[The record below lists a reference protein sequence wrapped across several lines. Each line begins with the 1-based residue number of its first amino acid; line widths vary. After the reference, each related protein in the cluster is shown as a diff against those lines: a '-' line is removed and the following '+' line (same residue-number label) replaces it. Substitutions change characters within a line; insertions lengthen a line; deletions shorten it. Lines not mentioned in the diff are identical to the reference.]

1 MRRSLLLSSL
11 LVSSVALAQDQDLS
25 KVEVKVVPVAGGVSM
40 LVGSGGNMGV
50 TTGKDGAFLVDD
62 EFAPLLPK
70 IRAAVKTLGDQPI
83 RFVLNTH
90 FHGDHTGSNAPLAES
105 GVVIVA
111 HDNVRKR
118 LGLERLNPR
127 TGERA
132 PPSPPAALP
141 LITFAEGV
149 TFHLNGDD
157 LEVTHVA
164 AAHTDGDSVIRFRKA
179 NVVHMGDTFFNGMY
193 PFIDIDS
200 GGSIDGMIAAAE
212 RILPT
217 LDGSTKI
224 IPGHGPL
231 GTRADL
237 QAFRDM
243 LAGIRDRVKAL
254 VAQRKT
260 LEQVTAAKPSA
271 QWDDKW
277 GKGFLGPDMFVS
289 FVYRSLTEPKPA
301 GTR

>member
-1 MRRSLLLSSL
+1 MRRSLFLSSL
-11 LVSSVALAQDQDLS
+11 LVSSLALAQDQDLS

-50 TTGKDGAFLVDD
+50 TTGKDGTFLVDD

-200 GGSIDGMIAAAE
+200 GGSIDGMIAATE

-254 VAQRKT
+254 VAQKKT

-271 QWDDKW
+271 QWDEKW

-301 GTR
+301 GTK

>member
-50 TTGKDGAFLVDD
+50 TTGKDGTFLVDD

>member
-1 MRRSLLLSSL
+1 MRRSLFLSSL
-11 LVSSVALAQDQDLS
+11 LVSSLALAQDQDLS

-40 LVGSGGNMGV
+40 LIGSGGNMGV
-50 TTGKDGAFLVDD
+50 TTGKDGTFLVDD

-127 TGERA
+127 TGERT

-200 GGSIDGMIAAAE
+200 GGSIDGMIAATE

-254 VAQRKT
+254 VAQKKT

-271 QWDDKW
+271 QWDEKW

-301 GTR
+301 GTK

>member
-1 MRRSLLLSSL
+1 
-11 LVSSVALAQDQDLS
+11 
-25 KVEVKVVPVAGGVSM
+25 
-40 LVGSGGNMGV
+40 
-50 TTGKDGAFLVDD
+50 
-62 EFAPLLPK
+62 
-70 IRAAVKTLGDQPI
+70 
-83 RFVLNTH
+83 
-90 FHGDHTGSNAPLAES
+90 
-105 GVVIVA
+105 VVIVA